1 MAVWVLYIGQSL
13 EPWEYM
19 IANAGHANRHIIFDI
34 IDQSMPV
41 LF

>member
-19 IANAGHANRHIIFDI
+19 IANAGHANDI